1 MDQWLRPC
9 ASTAGVLGSIPGRG
23 TKILSGAVKKKK
35 KKSKSRG
42 VEARMLLGILQST

>member
-23 TKILSGAVKKKK
+23 NKILSGAVKKKK
-35 KKSKSRG
+35 SKNLVGWRPG
-42 VEARMLLGILQST
+42 MLLGILQST

>member
-35 KKSKSRG
+35 KSQNLVGWRPG
-42 VEARMLLGILQST
+42 CC